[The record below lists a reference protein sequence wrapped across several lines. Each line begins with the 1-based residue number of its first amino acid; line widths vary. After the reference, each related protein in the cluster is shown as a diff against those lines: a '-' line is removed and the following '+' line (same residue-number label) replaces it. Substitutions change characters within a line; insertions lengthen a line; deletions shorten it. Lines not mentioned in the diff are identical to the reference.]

1 MKKSIFI
8 KSLSMIFAFLVVSHF
23 AMAQDQEKASPAR
36 TAEGTVDGANIQIGY
51 GSPAVR
57 DRNIWGGLVPYDQV
71 WRSGANEATTFTTDQ
86 AIKVEGKELAAG
98 KYALFTIPGQNEWT
112 IIFNKEA
119 SQWGS
124 TKYQESEDVLR
135 VKVTPKE
142 SSEMNERLTYDITAD
157 GFVLKWEKV
166 EVPVKITKN

>member
-1 MKKSIFI
+1 MKSKTFM
-8 KSLSMIFAFLVVSHF
+8 KSLTLICAFLVVSHL
-23 AMAQDQEKASPAR
+23 AIGQDQEKASPAR
-36 TAEGTVDGANIQIGY
+36 TAQGTVDGANIEIGY
-51 GSPAVR
+51 GSPAVN

-86 AIKVEGKELAAG
+86 AIKVEGKELDAG
-98 KYALFTIPGQNEWT
+98 RYALFTIPGQNEWT

-124 TKYQESEDVLR
+124 MKYQEAEDALR

-142 SSEMNERLTYDITAD
+142 SAEMNERLTYDVTSD
-157 GFVLKWEKV
+157 GFVLKWERL
-166 EVPVKITKN
+166 EVPVKITKK